1 MNKFNKII
9 NIHNTIKQKISEVN
23 EINLKLDIR
32 KNDINN
38 DIYFLDNFNGKLNI
52 KGEMKEFKHSFL
64 KELNEKNTHLYFNGI
79 NYKYN
84 KCFKPEKEGIYNIR
98 IKLDI
103 KIKHCTC
110 MFGDCIN
117 LIEID
122 LSKFNTKNVTNMT
135 CMFCGCSNLKNIN
148 LSSFNTK
155 QVTDMTCMF
164 GACHNLKSIDLSSFV
179 TKKVTRIDGMF
190 QHCINLKSINL
201 SSFDTK
207 KVINMNSLF
216 NGCSNLK
223 SIDLSSFDI
232 NNNVKMKDMFDKCN
246 SLKKIIVN
254 KNSYN
259 KIKEQLGRED
269 IEIKII

>member
-164 GACHNLKSIDLSSFV
+164 GACHNLKSIDLSSF
-179 TKKVTRIDGMF
+179 
-190 QHCINLKSINL
+190 
-201 SSFDTK
+201 
-207 KVINMNSLF
+207 
-216 NGCSNLK
+216 
-223 SIDLSSFDI
+223 DI